1 MSDHKTMLRVQPV
14 KGNSVTGTINH
25 QNTTLRTASKKR
37 NIDRQRTKFNVTSR
51 GNENMSITLNDYL
64 VKHSLTPKPAFDLSN
79 DKQRQ
84 KWSAQIGKALIDNN
98 ALARREAT
106 ANIMAEFIIQPP
118 KNWLNE
124 NAPNWKAGVITPRL
138 NEYMTEA
145 QRFIEEAHGENFIQ
159 MNWHFDEET
168 LHAHAFVV
176 PMEVRTTKTRYIPKG
191 SNAPEHQHRNII
203 NYTPHFSDD
212 KAVTDKA
219 RIEKNADTATKF
231 GRLQTAFHEH
241 MALKFPEINRGTRNS
256 KSKNKS
262 HHEHHKENDAIKARQ
277 EETIRQIE
285 LDNQSRIDRM
295 AYMNALTEETNI
307 LGKKTGFY
315 KLSVTEIEKIRQQDA
330 ELLSLVPSVIA
341 SIKELTEE
349 VLDSRNARTQ
359 AAVLQQE
366 LANLSKVD
374 TVRQAFFESLQ
385 LKLTDSD
392 RNKFVR
398 EMDVDTFANTFI
410 PVKWRDMNVLINQAR
425 IYKPE
430 LALPRNALDVCIIY
444 ATAVNK
450 KPVTAAMAIATLKY
464 NHITPAQGSD
474 FDGAIIV
481 SGTSELAAKAQ
492 ARLTTDVNAL
502 HSTNRNTCIQASE
515 IVKEHRQRLEKQAQ
529 EKIAT
534 EQAQQRKADEDAKAK
549 IQQQETVRREA
560 EADFMAA
567 AAKQKQ
573 EQKEKAVA
581 ERAERAE
588 AAAPPTAP
596 TTAKKPRGI
605 RPR

>member
-1 MSDHKTMLRVQPV
+1 MPEHKTMLRVQPV

-241 MALKFPEINRGTRNS
+241 MSLKFPEIKRGTRNS

-366 LANLSKVD
+366 LANLSAVNAE
-374 TVRQAFFESLQ
+374 RLAFFDLFQIAS
-385 LKLTDSD
+385 TDKE
-392 RNKFVR
+392 RNKLVR
-398 EMDVDTFANTFI
+398 EMKMDTLTKTFLPEEYWDI
-410 PVKWRDMNVLINQAR
+410 DAT
-425 IYKPE
+425 YKR
-430 LALPRNALDVCIIY
+430 A
-444 ATAVNK
+444 
-450 KPVTAAMAIATLKY
+450 LKY
-464 NHITPAQGSD
+464 NIRLEPPRNSLDICIMYSTILRETHVTAST
-474 FDGAIIV
+474 AIADVVNRELSPSQEPNFYAAIAS
-481 SGTSELAAKAQ
+481 SGTAFIAGVLGNKLTSNIKECAVAKENVKAWRIARAQ
-492 ARLTTDVNAL
+492 
-502 HSTNRNTCIQASE
+502 
-515 IVKEHRQRLEKQAQ
+515 KEQD
-529 EKIAT
+529 KIES
-534 EQAQQRKADEDAKAK
+534 EQALQRKADEDAKAK
-549 IQQQETVRREA
+549 IRQQETVRREA

-567 AAKQKQ
+567 AAKQEQ
-573 EQKEKAVA
+573 EQKDKTAA
-581 ERAERAE
+581 ERAERTE
-588 AAAPPTAP
+588 AAKAAAP
-596 TTAKKPRGI
+596 TTAPTPTKKPRGI
-605 RPR
+605 RLR